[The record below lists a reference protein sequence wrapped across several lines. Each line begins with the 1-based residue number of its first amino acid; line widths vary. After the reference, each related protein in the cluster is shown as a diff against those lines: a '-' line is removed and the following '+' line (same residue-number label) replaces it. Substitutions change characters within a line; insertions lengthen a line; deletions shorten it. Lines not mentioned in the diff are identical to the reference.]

1 MRRRAV
7 GILLYCL
14 LMSLIFDSISVR
26 AAGKGNSTGR
36 ILFISSYDYGWNG
49 TRFQMEGIQEKIG
62 DEALIDYEFMDT
74 KRVSDETSEQLFYD
88 GLKYRLSKVDPY
100 DVIILGDD
108 AALLFAQK
116 YREDLF
122 PGIPLVFE
130 GINNEQL
137 AMEMAENPLITG
149 VIEKL
154 SVEKNI
160 RFAKR
165 LLPEAKKVVSILDD
179 SVTGKTIREQF
190 FACEDQFPELTFSEI
205 NASTLQTSQLEGR
218 IRQIGKET
226 ILIYVSMS
234 EDASGKIYSN
244 KQAVKMITAAA
255 KVPVFRMTEEGI
267 GEGILGGNVVSLR
280 KAGEEAA
287 SMALD
292 IINGKDSGEI
302 GIVGESSNIYCVD
315 ELIMKKYNLDMK
327 VLPEGTQIINY
338 QAPFFQRNREVLV
351 PGIILIGMLFAVV
364 LVSVI
369 DNLRRRRLYR
379 ELEEARGIME
389 DASNHD
395 FLTGI
400 PNRSKLMT
408 DLEELI
414 QNQTPCTIFM
424 IDIDEF
430 KKINDTYGHAAGDD
444 ALRELAARMRMLH
457 SQILIPYRYA
467 GDEFIIIVKSIQ
479 SKIVEK
485 TAMQCKELFSR
496 PFSLAG
502 ELRRVGGS
510 IGIASFPKD
519 ATSLEEL
526 IECADSA
533 MYTVKKSGKNRFAY
547 YEGEKS
553 EEK

>member
-36 ILFISSYDYGWNG
+36 ILFISSYDYGWDG

>member
-36 ILFISSYDYGWNG
+36 ILFISSYDYGWDG

-485 TAMQCKELFSR
+485 KAMQCKELFSR